1 LYQIGHILH
10 QDWANIVLAELERSH
25 PAQGIAASQVVAR
38 MQATGESK
46 MAFIRK
52 RISPSRRQT
61 PSYQVIETYR
71 EDGKV
76 KQRVLANLGRNP
88 TPEKALSEFRE
99 EMLKTR
105 RLIDGLNG
113 AGSTE
118 RRRLD
123 RWRRLFDRRRAAVQ
137 KLEALISSGK
147 DFGPS
152 NGSKLPSQES
162 PVSFLDWVIERN
174 SSSWL

>member
-1 LYQIGHILH
+1 
-10 QDWANIVLAELERSH
+10 
-25 PAQGIAASQVVAR
+25 
-38 MQATGESK
+38 

-76 KQRVLANLGRNP
+76 KQRVLANLGRNS

-99 EMLKTR
+99 EMVKTR
-105 RLIDGLNG
+105 RLIEGLNG

-123 RWRRLFDRRRAAVQ
+123 RWRRSFDRQRAAVQ
-137 KLEALISSGK
+137 KLEALISIGR

-152 NGSKLPSQES
+152 SGSSVPSREN
-162 PVSFLDWVIERN
+162 PGDFLDWVIERN